1 MVKHF
6 YEVFNHGAHF
16 NVYSPFRLRT
26 EYILKQLTKY
36 VIVARIYLNI
46 AE

>member
-16 NVYSPFRLRT
+16 NVYRSFRLRI
-26 EYILKQLTKY
+26 EYLLKQLTKY
-36 VIVARIYLNI
+36 VIVARIYSNI